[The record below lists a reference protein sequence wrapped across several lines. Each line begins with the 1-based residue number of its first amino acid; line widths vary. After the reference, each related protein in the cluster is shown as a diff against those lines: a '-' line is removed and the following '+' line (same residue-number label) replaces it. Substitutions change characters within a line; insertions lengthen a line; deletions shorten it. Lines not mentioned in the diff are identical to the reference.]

1 MIRQATLRDLD
12 GLVELE
18 RRCFDSDLISR
29 RSFRHLL
36 TRANASLLVADEDG
50 ALAGY
55 ALVVFNRGTALAR
68 LYSIAVDAAFRGRG
82 VGRALLAAAEAEAL
96 ARGCVSMRSE
106 VRLDNDA
113 SLALFVGNG
122 YRRIEE
128 LEDYYEDHMGA
139 FRFERTLAP
148 QLELTQ
154 VRVPYYQQT
163 TDFTCGPACLMMA
176 MKALDGSLRLDR
188 RLELRLWR
196 EATSIFMA
204 SGHGGCG
211 PFGLALSADR
221 RGFGA
226 ELFVKQRGVFL
237 VDTVRDP
244 DKKEVMRVVEED
256 FLDRIRELDL
266 PLHHRAAR
274 FTEVQELFNAG
285 GIPLVLIS
293 SWRIYQE
300 RFPHWVVITG
310 FEERFIYVHDPFV
323 DVEQG
328 RAVADGINMPI
339 ARSEFETMA
348 RYGRSGQRAVLV
360 VWPRGMRRPAVTA
373 AASEPAGNRRLPAR
387 SRRRS

>member
-1 MIRQATLRDLD
+1 VIRSATLRDLD

-18 RRCFDSDLISR
+18 RRCFAGDLITR

-36 TRANASLLVADEDG
+36 TRANASILVADEGG

-55 ALVVFNRGTALAR
+55 ALVLFSRGTALAR
-68 LYSIAVDAAFRGRG
+68 LYSIAVDGAFRGRG
-82 VGRALLAAAEAEAL
+82 LGRTLLAAAEAAAL

-106 VRLDNDA
+106 VRLDNRA
-113 SLALFVGNG
+113 SLALFEANG
-122 YRRIEE
+122 YRRIDE

-163 TDFTCGPACLMMA
+163 TDFTCGPASLMMA
-176 MKALDGSLRLDR
+176 MRALDGSLRLDR

-204 SGHGGCG
+204 AGHGGCG
-211 PFGLALSADR
+211 PFGLALSAHR

-237 VDTVRDP
+237 VDTVRDQ

-256 FLDRIRELDL
+256 FLDRIRELAL

-274 FTEVQELFNAG
+274 FAEVQERFDAG

-293 SWRIYQE
+293 SWRIYEE

-323 DVEQG
+323 DAEQG
-328 RAVADGINMPI
+328 RTVADCINMPI

-348 RYGRSGQRAVLV
+348 RYGRSGQRAVV
-360 VWPRGMRRPAVTA
+360 VIWPRGVRRPDVTPA
-373 AASEPAGNRRLPAR
+373 PCQPAGESPPSAR